1 MIQLANDKLTCNAQ
15 ARNFHTSHRQCALS
29 AAVMV
34 WTPPAPGQRVAVARR
49 TSPGGADA
57 NDRRGPGQ
65 ERPFG
70 GLRTSFELAVSD
82 GRGRITGRRRLT
94 RPQFERFWINQPPAR
109 VVMEACAG
117 AHHWARMLLGMGFEV
132 VLLPPRYVAPYRR
145 RNKTDRADSEAVLE
159 ALRCAGIKPVTV
171 KSQEQQAI
179 AALHRVRSQWMQTR
193 TARINAIRG
202 LLHEFGVTMP
212 TGTRRL
218 PTLLAQVLEENSRHF
233 PAHLRLA
240 VTALWSEVQQLEQRV
255 AELEAEL
262 ERIAEHNVEIQQ
274 IRQVP
279 GIGLLTATALYASI
293 GDITQFPTGRHLSSW
308 LGITPREYSSG
319 SRRRMGGISKQG
331 DPYLRT
337 QLTHGARAALL
348 IAQRRKKAGI
358 PLSYLEQWVMQKAV
372 EQHPNCAVLALAN
385 KMARTAW
392 ALWKYQRTF
401 DGNFA
406 LNRAA

>member
-1 MIQLANDKLTCNAQ
+1 MQTIGVDL
-15 ARNFHTSHRQCALS
+15 ARN
-29 AAVMV
+29 V
-34 WTPPAPGQRVAVARR
+34 
-49 TSPGGADA
+49 
-57 NDRRGPGQ
+57 
-65 ERPFG
+65 
-70 GLRTSFELAVSD
+70 FELAISD
-82 GRGRITGRRRLT
+82 GRGKITGRRRLT
-94 RPQFERFWINQPPAR
+94 RAQFERFWINQPVVR
-109 VVMEACAG
+109 VVMEACSG
-117 AHHWARMLLGMGFEV
+117 AHHWARMLLGMGSEV

-145 RNKTDRADSEAVLE
+145 RNKTDRADAEAVLE
-159 ALRCAGIKPVTV
+159 AYRCAGIKPVTV

-179 AALHRVRSQWMQTR
+179 AALHRVRSQRMQTR

-202 LLHEFGVTMP
+202 LLHEFGITMA

-218 PTLLAQVLEENSRHF
+218 PVLLAQVMEGSGAQL
-233 PAHLRLA
+233 PVHLRMA

-255 AELEAEL
+255 AELESEL
-262 ERIAEHNVEIQQ
+262 ERIAAHNAEIQL

-293 GDITQFPTGRHLSSW
+293 GDITAFPSGRHLASW

-337 QLTHGARAALL
+337 LLTHGARAALL
-348 IAQRRKKAGI
+348 LAQRRKKAGL
-358 PLSYLEQWVMQKAV
+358 PLTYLEQWVMQKAA
-372 EQHPNCAVLALAN
+372 EQHPNRAVIALAN

-392 ALWKYQRTF
+392 ALWKHQRTF

-406 LNRAA
+406 LKRAA